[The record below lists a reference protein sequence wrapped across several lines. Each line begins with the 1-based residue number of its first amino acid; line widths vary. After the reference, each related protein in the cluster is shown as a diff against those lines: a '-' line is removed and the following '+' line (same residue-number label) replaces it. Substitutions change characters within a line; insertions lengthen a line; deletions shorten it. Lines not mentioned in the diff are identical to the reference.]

1 MNQTENYSM
10 ENLLLREERLSLRME
25 DLEGRLQE
33 LTEHLPLETDSSSA
47 YDHQFCSEM
56 ADCELD
62 HAIPTDLETIQD
74 VLSAIRRTKDLLW
87 DVQCEQKALL
97 QAESEKQKE
106 VPGQIVF
113 IGFADAFAQRPTLLA
128 S

>member
-1 MNQTENYSM
+1 MNQTENRMM
-10 ENLLLREERLSLRME
+10 ETLLLREERLSLRME

-33 LTEHLPLETDSSSA
+33 LTEHLPLEMESPA
-47 YDHQFCSEM
+47 YDCLFCSEM

-74 VLSAIRRTKDLLW
+74 VLTAIRRTKDLLW
-87 DVQCEQKALL
+87 NVQCEQKALL
-97 QAESEKQKE
+97 QTETEKQKE

-113 IGFADAFAQRPTLLA
+113 IGFADAFAQRPALLA

>member
-1 MNQTENYSM
+1 MNQAENRMM
-10 ENLLLREERLSLRME
+10 ETLLLQEERLSLRLE
-25 DLEGRLQE
+25 DLEGRLQD
-33 LTEHLPLETDSSSA
+33 LTEHLPPERESSV
-47 YDHQFCSEM
+47 YDRLFCSEM

-62 HAIPTDLETIQD
+62 YAIPPDLETIRD
-74 VLSAIRRTKDLLW
+74 MLTAIRRTKDLLW

-97 QAESEKQKE
+97 QAEAEKQRE

-113 IGFADAFAQRPTLLA
+113 IGFADAFAQRPALLA

>member
-1 MNQTENYSM
+1 MNQAENRMM
-10 ENLLLREERLSLRME
+10 ETLLLQEGRLSLRLE

-33 LTEHLPLETDSSSA
+33 LTEHLPLERKSTS
-47 YDHQFCSEM
+47 YDRLFCSEM

-62 HAIPTDLETIQD
+62 LAIPADLETIQD
-74 VLSAIRRTKDLLW
+74 VLTAIRRTKDLLW
-87 DVQCEQKALL
+87 NVQCEQKALL
-97 QAESEKQKE
+97 QAETEKQKE

-113 IGFADAFAQRPTLLA
+113 IGFADAFAQRPALLA